1 MSLIIASGTNQGK
14 LTENLKE
21 ALTQLQKH
29 FHLIQASRVYR
40 SAAVDY
46 MEQPDFLNQVME
58 FEIPTNSPDEVME
71 ILLGIERSLGR
82 ARDIP
87 KGPRIIDLDII
98 FWGLEKINTQHVI
111 IPHPSWKERSFVV
124 RPIQE
129 LPFFQTI
136 QKCFTIPQSFNVE
149 AYPLVPTDQG

>member
-1 MSLIIASGTNQGK
+1 MSLILASGTNQGN
-14 LTENLKE
+14 LSENLKN
-21 ALTQLQKH
+21 ALELLEEH
-29 FHLIQASRVYR
+29 FRLIKASRVYR

-46 MEQPDFLNQVME
+46 TQQPDFLNQVME
-58 FEIPTNSPDEVME
+58 FEIPQISPDEVME
-71 ILLGIERSLGR
+71 ILLGIERTLGR

-98 FWGLEKINTQHVI
+98 FWGLDKINTQHVI
-111 IPHPSWKERSFVV
+111 IPHPAWQERSFVV
-124 RPIQE
+124 QPIKE